1 MLEILI
7 AVVAILLTLFVVVVI
22 VPTNKDGKL
31 NKFFQIVHNFF
42 NFKKMY
48 LSLALKI
55 IYIFLTIFS
64 ILYGIRLLFGYSIY
78 GYYVSTFWYGL
89 AVIIASPILLRL
101 SFEML
106 WLLISAAQSVIQI
119 RDKMLEKES
128 KSFDENF
135 DDVLNATE
143 KFSGKVFNKAKEFSK
158 DALEAAG
165 NKINEMKKA
174 NKQSEETIEKTN
186 LDNTDNQSDDSQQ
199 K

>member
-1 MLEILI
+1 
-7 AVVAILLTLFVVVVI
+7 
-22 VPTNKDGKL
+22 
-31 NKFFQIVHNFF
+31 
-42 NFKKMY
+42 
-48 LSLALKI
+48 
-55 IYIFLTIFS
+55 
-64 ILYGIRLLFGYSIY
+64 
-78 GYYVSTFWYGL
+78 
-89 AVIIASPILLRL
+89 
-101 SFEML
+101 ML

-143 KFSGKVFNKAKEFSK
+143 KFSGKVFNKAKEFSE
-158 DALEAAG
+158 DALEAVG

-199 K
+199 

>member
-78 GYYVSTFWYGL
+78 GYYISTFWYGL
-89 AVIIASPILLRL
+89 AAIIASPILLRL

-143 KFSGKVFNKAKEFSK
+143 KFSGKVWRYSRRTGKSM
-158 DALEAAG
+158 LPVTG
-165 NKINEMKKA
+165 
-174 NKQSEETIEKTN
+174 
-186 LDNTDNQSDDSQQ
+186 L
-199 K
+199 